1 MSPSR
6 TPQCYNSQSFG
17 NMDPTGGKL
26 LPKCFFHLRLKPP
39 SKESPKEGEK
49 RNRAVFAAGDYNAKN
64 RKWNCPNTCKIG
76 AQLAR
81 FADKTDAKIIAPDE
95 PTHYNNRSASTIDLA
110 LVRNIKCRITAETIN
125 ELSSDHLP
133 VKFWLDTGSPAEN
146 SRKFIPN
153 WKMFKRTILAYPE
166 IDYNPADETDID
178 EEVRRLTNEIV
189 TAYQESGKW
198 KENKR
203 RETTEEIREQ
213 IKTRNR
219 LRKIWQRTRHPA
231 DKNNLNRAQNYLSK
245 MQYERE
251 QKNWGSYIESL
262 DPAEGSLWET
272 GKNIRK
278 INLET
283 PHSYRLH
290 HSL

>member
-1 MSPSR
+1 MHLCHSPIL
-6 TPQCYNSQSFG
+6 Q
-17 NMDPTGGKL
+17 PTQDDL
-26 LPKCFFHLRLKPP
+26 ADRSKPP
-39 SKESPKEGEK
+39 IGQEK
-49 RNRAVFAAGDYNAKN
+49 TDDNTVFAAGDYNAKN

-81 FADKTDAKIIAPDE
+81 FADITDAKIIAPDE

-110 LVRNIKCRITAETIN
+110 IVRNIQCQITAETIN

-133 VKFWLDTGSPAEN
+133 IKFWLDTGSPAEN

-166 IDYNPADETDID
+166 IDYNPTDETDID

-213 IKTRNR
+213 IKT
-219 LRKIWQRTRHPA
+219 P
-231 DKNNLNRAQNYLSK
+231 
-245 MQYERE
+245 
-251 QKNWGSYIESL
+251 
-262 DPAEGSLWET
+262 
-272 GKNIRK
+272 
-278 INLET
+278 
-283 PHSYRLH
+283 
-290 HSL
+290 